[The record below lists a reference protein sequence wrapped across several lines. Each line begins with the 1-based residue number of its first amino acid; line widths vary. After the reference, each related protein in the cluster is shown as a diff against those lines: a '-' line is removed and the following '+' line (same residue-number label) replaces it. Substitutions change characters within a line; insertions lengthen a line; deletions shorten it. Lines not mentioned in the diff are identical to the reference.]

1 MGPGSSLNYAQN
13 PAICIER
20 GLTDFGPYGGL
31 PAEEATEEGDI
42 AEEVE
47 EVFKEI
53 VAEECRRRY
62 QLSQIQ
68 KQK

>member
-1 MGPGSSLNYAQN
+1 MGAWLNYASIR
-13 PAICIER
+13 AICGER
-20 GLTDFGPYGGL
+20 GFTDFGPYGGL

-47 EVFKEI
+47 EVVKEI